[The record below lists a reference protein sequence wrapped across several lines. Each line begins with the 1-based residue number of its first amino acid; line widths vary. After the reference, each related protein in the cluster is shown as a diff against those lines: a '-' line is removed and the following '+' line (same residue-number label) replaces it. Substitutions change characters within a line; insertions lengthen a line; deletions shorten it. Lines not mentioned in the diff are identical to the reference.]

1 MDSRGLVQ
9 YLKYDRIIERKK
21 SETKEELKQR
31 HMLCEAGINLFLLLL
46 YDLGQGQIDLRST
59 AKN

>member
-31 HMLCEAGINLFLLLL
+31 HMLCEARDKSILIIAL
-46 YDLGQGQIDLRST
+46 
-59 AKN
+59 